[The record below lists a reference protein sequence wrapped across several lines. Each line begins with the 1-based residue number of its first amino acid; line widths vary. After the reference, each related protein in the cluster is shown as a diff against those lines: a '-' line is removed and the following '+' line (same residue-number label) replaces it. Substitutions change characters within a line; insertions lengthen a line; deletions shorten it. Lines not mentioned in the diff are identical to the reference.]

1 MQKFVIENTK
11 KMEEI
16 QKIAET
22 IEMRSVERSQSRYR
36 EMSIGKNERQKIAN
50 RSSSITNICLTN

>member
-1 MQKFVIENTK
+1 MQKFVNENTK

-22 IEMRSVERSQSRYR
+22 IEMRSIERSQSRFG
-36 EMSIGKNERQKIAN
+36 ELSIGKNER
-50 RSSSITNICLTN
+50 

>member
-1 MQKFVIENTK
+1 MQRFVNENTK

-22 IEMRSVERSQSRYR
+22 IEMRSIERSQSRFK
-36 EMSIGKNERQKIAN
+36 ELSIGKNER
-50 RSSSITNICLTN
+50 

>member
-22 IEMRSVERSQSRYR
+22 IEMRSVERSQFRYR
-36 EMSIGKNERQKIAN
+36 EMSIGKNER
-50 RSSSITNICLTN
+50 

>member
-1 MQKFVIENTK
+1 MQRFVNENTR

-22 IEMRSVERSQSRYR
+22 IEMRSVERSQSRYQ
-36 EMSIGKNERQKIAN
+36 ELSIGKNER
-50 RSSSITNICLTN
+50 